1 MRYQLWDWDANE
13 VLMSF
18 VHEDAALVYLRSF
31 LGSNDPGT
39 INRIGL
45 VDKGAPGEVLTYPLE
60 GAALLAKAFGLEE
73 EIDALPHRPGRHV
86 RGHE

>member
-1 MRYQLWDWDANE
+1 MRYQVWDWDKNE

-18 VHEDAALVYLRSF
+18 GDEQHALMYVRGL
-31 LGSNDPGT
+31 LGNAPPERADE
-39 INRIGL
+39 IGL

-73 EIDALPHRPGRHV
+73 QG
-86 RGHE
+86 